1 MAAQEQIIRPSDV
14 AAVMEREK
22 IELIKSTVARG
33 TTDEE
38 LRLFLYTAQRTGLDP
53 LTKQI
58 HAIKRWNKK
67 ENREVMTI
75 QTGIDGYRV
84 VAERTQKLA
93 GSDDPIYDN
102 ESGKHPGKATVTVY
116 KMIDGQRCPFTA
128 SARWSEYVQTFND
141 GNPMGLWVK
150 MPYLMLGKCAEAL
163 ALRKAFPADLSG
175 VYTFEE
181 MAQADSVTSAVQQPV
196 ESTEQFDPNDD
207 LKPVPSVAARPMLPP
222 TPPPPAGSRIVTGK
236 TITEAQ
242 GKRLMAIGFGNKLSK
257 DEIAETVRGFGFN
270 ALNKITMAKYDEV
283 CDALKPKQETA
294 PASEEI
300 TDEDLPF

>member
-1 MAAQEQIIRPSDV
+1 MAAQDSIVRANDV
-14 AAVMEREK
+14 AALMEREK
-22 IELIKSTVARG
+22 IDLIKSTVARG

-84 VAERTQKLA
+84 VAERTGKLA
-93 GSDDPIYDN
+93 GSDDPIYDS
-102 ESGKHPGKATVTVY
+102 ETGKHPGKATVTVF

-181 MAQADSVTSAVQQPV
+181 MAQADNAAPSQPAVETP
-196 ESTEQFDPNDD
+196 EQFDPQDD
-207 LKPVPSVAARPMLPP
+207 LKPVPSVASRETLPSQQP
-222 TPPPPAGSRIVTGK
+222 VHPRRATGK
-236 TITEAQ
+236 TITEMQ
-242 GKRLMAIGFGNKLSK
+242 QKRFWAIAKGNNRSK
-257 DEIAETVRGFGFN
+257 EDIERIVRSFKFPGIPQ
-270 ALNKITMAKYDEV
+270 ITMDKYEEV
-283 CDALKPKQETA
+283 CEALKSNPQ
-294 PASEEI
+294 EI
-300 TDEDLPF
+300 TDEDVPF